1 MMAVRTML
9 GIVICVAAVVA
20 MVAGGEGG
28 RSSVE
33 EKIRSLGTNL
43 VVVLPGTTTSGGVRA
58 GSGSNSRLT
67 VQDAQG
73 IGRDDPAVTM
83 VAYFIQQAAQVV
95 SGDRNWSTL
104 VVGTTPNYFAVRDWP
119 LTAGR
124 PFTEDEQRSAATVCL
139 LGQTVV
145 TNLFGDSLDPL
156 GAVIRVKN
164 VAFHVIGVLAPKGQ
178 SNTGHDQDDLI
189 VIPFETAERKVL
201 GTAEPSAQALTST
214 QMQLDSYVGRPNAL
228 GTSAKIKGKINAI
241 YAKASGADSIDSAID
256 QLTRTLRS
264 RHHIVA
270 GKDDDFTVR
279 NLADIARASADASQ
293 VMTILLAAVSS
304 VPPLVGG
311 IRRMNVRLL
320 PVNER

>member
-67 VQDAQG
+67 VQDAQA

-83 VAYFIQQAAQVV
+83 VAYFIHQAAQAV

-104 VVGTTPNYFAVRDWP
+104 VVGTTPNYFVVRDWP
-119 LTAGR
+119 LAAGR
-124 PFTEDEQRSAATVCL
+124 PFTEDQQRIAATGSL

-145 TNLFGDSLDPL
+145 TNLFVDSLVPV
-156 GAVIRVKN
+156 GAAIRIKN
-164 VAFHVIGVLAPKGQ
+164 VCFHVIGVLVAKGQ
-178 SNTGHDQDDLI
+178 SSTGHDQDDLT
-189 VIPFETAERKVL
+189 VVPFQT
-201 GTAEPSAQALTST
+201 PQ
-214 QMQLDSYVGRPNAL
+214 
-228 GTSAKIKGKINAI
+228 
-241 YAKASGADSIDSAID
+241 
-256 QLTRTLRS
+256 
-264 RHHIVA
+264 
-270 GKDDDFTVR
+270 
-279 NLADIARASADASQ
+279 
-293 VMTILLAAVSS
+293 
-304 VPPLVGG
+304 
-311 IRRMNVRLL
+311 
-320 PVNER
+320 